1 MSNCCNDKQQQKIH
15 SLFQERLLYFCSVW
29 DFVEL
34 EGGELD
40 PLPVQHILNLA
51 AERTRGFREH
61 HHLPN
66 FIHLNSSY
74 FCTAKLFLRPL
85 SSIDKFSVSDSEV
98 QLLTD
103 FIILSSLVYKF
114 YFICRLYFY
123 YALLMPYKSI

>member
-1 MSNCCNDKQQQKIH
+1 MSNCYNGKLQQKIH
-15 SLFQERLLYFCSVW
+15 LLFQERLLYFCSVW
-29 DFVEL
+29 NFVEL

-103 FIILSSLVYKF
+103 FFYFIILS
-114 YFICRLYFY
+114 IQI
-123 YALLMPYKSI
+123 LLHMSPLLLLCTFDAI